1 VENSFWSNICKL
13 SAKRQVETEMA
24 EKKLAPRRAGPK
36 PGRAKA
42 LSKAA
47 KTPVT
52 KMPAQHDA
60 HHLSEHIIE
69 HLTDMPAR
77 LATSTLSELLRN
89 TTDQTTRIAILAA
102 RIEVL
107 RARVICCRMGQNAD
121 ANASLGTLRRQL
133 PTEKLPGQ
141 IDAPELPTPGTKN
154 TTGKMV
160 TKDDEKTFRIK
171 LLKTHVNEG
180 IELTKGAIFTVS
192 TTAGQ
197 SLIDRQIAQLA
208 PEVATDDENNN
219 ATQATMEVE
228 TGTSATT

>member
-1 VENSFWSNICKL
+1 
-13 SAKRQVETEMA
+13 MA
-24 EKKLAPRRAGPK
+24 EKKLVPRRTGPK
-36 PGRAKA
+36 PGRVKA

-47 KTPVT
+47 GTPIA
-52 KMPAQHDA
+52 KMPAQHGA
-60 HHLSEHIIE
+60 HQLSEHIIE
-69 HLTDMPAR
+69 HLTDMPSR

-107 RARVICCRMGQNAD
+107 RARVIGCRMGKNAD
-121 ANASLGTLRRQL
+121 ANVSLGTLRSQL
-133 PTEKLPGQ
+133 PTGKLPAQ
-141 IDAPELPTPGTKN
+141 IDAPKQPTPGTKD
-154 TTGKMV
+154 TTEKMV

-192 TTAGQ
+192 TTAGL

-208 PEVATDDENNN
+208 PEVATGDENNN
-219 ATQATMEVE
+219 ATQAIIEVE
-228 TGTSATT
+228 AGTSATT

>member
-1 VENSFWSNICKL
+1 VENSFWSDICKL
-13 SAKRQVETEMA
+13 SAKRQAETKMA
-24 EKKLAPRRAGPK
+24 EKKLVPRRTGPK
-36 PGRAKA
+36 PGRVKA

-47 KTPVT
+47 GTPIA
-52 KMPAQHDA
+52 KMPAQHGA
-60 HHLSEHIIE
+60 HQLSEHIIE
-69 HLTDMPAR
+69 HLTDMPSR

-107 RARVICCRMGQNAD
+107 RARVIGCRMGKNAD
-121 ANASLGTLRRQL
+121 ANVSLGTLRSQL
-133 PTEKLPGQ
+133 PTEKLPAQ
-141 IDAPELPTPGTKN
+141 IDAPKLPTPGTKD
-154 TTGKMV
+154 TTEKMV

-192 TTAGQ
+192 TTAGL

-208 PEVATDDENNN
+208 PEVATGDENNN
-219 ATQATMEVE
+219 ATQAIIEVE
-228 TGTSATT
+228 AGTSATT

>member
-1 VENSFWSNICKL
+1 
-13 SAKRQVETEMA
+13 MA
-24 EKKLAPRRAGPK
+24 EKKLVPRRTGPK
-36 PGRAKA
+36 PGRVKA

-47 KTPVT
+47 GTPIA
-52 KMPAQHDA
+52 KMPAQHGA
-60 HHLSEHIIE
+60 HQLSEHIIE
-69 HLTDMPAR
+69 HLTDMPSR

-107 RARVICCRMGQNAD
+107 RARVIGCRMGKNAD
-121 ANASLGTLRRQL
+121 ANVSLGTLRSQL
-133 PTEKLPGQ
+133 PTGKLPAQ
-141 IDAPELPTPGTKN
+141 IDAPKLPTPGTKD
-154 TTGKMV
+154 TTEKMV

-192 TTAGQ
+192 TTAGL

-208 PEVATDDENNN
+208 PEVATGDENNN
-219 ATQATMEVE
+219 ATQAIIEVE
-228 TGTSATT
+228 AGTSATT

>member
-1 VENSFWSNICKL
+1 VENSFWSDICKL
-13 SAKRQVETEMA
+13 SAKRQVETKMA
-24 EKKLAPRRAGPK
+24 EKKLVPRRTGPK
-36 PGRAKA
+36 PGRVKA

-47 KTPVT
+47 GTPIA
-52 KMPAQHDA
+52 KMPAQHGA
-60 HHLSEHIIE
+60 HQLSEHIIE
-69 HLTDMPAR
+69 HLTDMPSR

-107 RARVICCRMGQNAD
+107 RARVIGCRMGKNAD
-121 ANASLGTLRRQL
+121 ANVSLGTLRSQL
-133 PTEKLPGQ
+133 PTGKLPAQ
-141 IDAPELPTPGTKN
+141 IDAPKLPTPGTKD
-154 TTGKMV
+154 TTEKMV

-192 TTAGQ
+192 TTAGL

-208 PEVATDDENNN
+208 PEVATGDENNN
-219 ATQATMEVE
+219 ATQAIIEVE
-228 TGTSATT
+228 AGTSATT